1 MEKCEKNRIFVRVFK
16 GSGIWSLRLGL
27 NPKQRMNFNK
37 TQNYQIIYSFNHKFM
52 SKIIKLRKGLDINLQ
67 GKAAESLVEAPL
79 AKEYAVSPLDF
90 ENVTPKLLVKVG
102 DKVKAGTPLFFD
114 KNNQRVLFCSP
125 VSGEVSAVNRGEK
138 RKILNVVVA
147 ADANQESEEFAVL
160 DLKKASRDEVI
171 EQLLKSG
178 LWTMILQRPYG
189 IVANPADQPKAVFVS
204 AFDSA
209 PLAPDFNFALKG
221 EKNALQKGMEVL
233 AVLAGGKPHVSVKAN
248 AEGEMTALNGV
259 ELHTFAGKHPV
270 GNVGVQIHHIDPIS
284 KGDIVWTVNIQ
295 DVAAIGRLFLT
306 GKVDLKKVVALTGS
320 EVEKPQYYRVIS
332 GAPISTIVAG
342 QIKKQAEGDKY
353 EMLGW
358 IAPRFNKF
366 SVSRSYFSWLC
377 PKKQY
382 KLDTNING
390 GPRAFV
396 VTGLFEEYLPM
407 DIYPMYLFKAIIAND
422 IDKMENL
429 GIYEVVEEDVAL
441 CEFVDPSKTEI
452 QQLVR
457 DGINLM
463 IKEC

>member
-1 MEKCEKNRIFVRVFK
+1 
-16 GSGIWSLRLGL
+16 
-27 NPKQRMNFNK
+27 
-37 TQNYQIIYSFNHKFM
+37 M

-248 AEGEMTALNGV
+248 AEGEMAALNGV
-259 ELHTFAGKHPV
+259 ELHT
-270 GNVGVQIHHIDPIS
+270 
-284 KGDIVWTVNIQ
+284 
-295 DVAAIGRLFLT
+295 
-306 GKVDLKKVVALTGS
+306 
-320 EVEKPQYYRVIS
+320 
-332 GAPISTIVAG
+332 
-342 QIKKQAEGDKY
+342 
-353 EMLGW
+353 
-358 IAPRFNKF
+358 
-366 SVSRSYFSWLC
+366 
-377 PKKQY
+377 
-382 KLDTNING
+382 
-390 GPRAFV
+390 
-396 VTGLFEEYLPM
+396 
-407 DIYPMYLFKAIIAND
+407 
-422 IDKMENL
+422 
-429 GIYEVVEEDVAL
+429 
-441 CEFVDPSKTEI
+441 
-452 QQLVR
+452 
-457 DGINLM
+457 
-463 IKEC
+463 